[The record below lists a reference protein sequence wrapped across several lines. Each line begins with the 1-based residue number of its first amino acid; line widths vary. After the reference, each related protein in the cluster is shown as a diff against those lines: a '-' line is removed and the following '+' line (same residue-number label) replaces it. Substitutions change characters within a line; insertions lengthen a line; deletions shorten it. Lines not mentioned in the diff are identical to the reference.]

1 MVSFRINDHK
11 IRGAFREKV
20 AILRQNSF
28 LIPMK
33 ILADYLIHLIEYAH
47 CKGLPNSGITRP
59 APQTLIPLNTYVEAY
74 EHYFRAANDPYFGLR
89 FGYFLNLKALGS
101 VYEISLTT
109 TCLEQT
115 LEIWQSYVN
124 RVFPILQIHLRKDAD
139 SLTMHLTTKLQN
151 PAIQYHIL
159 DTVFT
164 FMYRELRLM
173 LGQEK
178 VIVRVPYEDLGEY
191 ASWYQTEILP
201 GSDHQFQFELALLNH
216 SINEKRR
223 QSFALLLPSFLSLL
237 HQSNH
242 TYHPFTLAVRTMIL
256 NMSDPVLPTLD
267 QVASQF
273 ILTPRTLQ
281 RRLKDEGISFRDL
294 CNNIKQELYNY
305 LKKGNHLKTGE
316 LALLLGYSRTS
327 SLIHAIQHWEAA
339 H

>member
-1 MVSFRINDHK
+1 MSAKLGGSKSKKLLFCDK
-11 IRGAFREKV
+11 TLLLME
-20 AILRQNSF
+20 
-28 LIPMK
+28 
-33 ILADYLIHLIEYAH
+33 ILADYLIHLMEYAH
-47 CKGLPNSGITRP
+47 CKGLPNSGIARP
-59 APQTLIPLNTYVEAY
+59 ESQSLIPLKTYTEAY
-74 EHYFRAANDPYFGLR
+74 EHYFHQANDPYFGLH

-109 TCLEQT
+109 NCLEQT
-115 LEIWQSYVN
+115 LELWQVYVN
-124 RVFPILQIHLRKDAD
+124 RVFPILQIHLQKDGHY
-139 SLTMHLTTKLQN
+139 LTMHLTTHLQN
-151 PAIQYHIL
+151 PQIQYHIL

-178 VIVRVPYEDLGEY
+178 VIVKVPYKDLKAYEY
-191 ASWYQTEILP
+191 WYQTEILTAP
-201 GSDHQFQFELALLNH
+201 DHQFQFEATLLDH

-223 QSFALLLPSFLSLL
+223 QSFALILPSFLNLL

-281 RRLKDEGISFRDL
+281 RRLKSEGISFRGL
-294 CNNIKQELYNY
+294 CNDIKRELYNY

-327 SLIHAIQHWEAA
+327 SLIHAIQHWESV
-339 H
+339 